1 MVRSGQDWSDMAV
14 VKQFGWRIQLAAS
27 NWQCKGGVDFF
38 VGFSLL
44 FLSNLDSPYDRIVQL
59 QFEAE
64 NFSLIYIYIYLDYKV
79 LKMLIDNVI
88 QNSIVFA
95 FYIAINFISK
105 DVTFLIGL
113 DWI

>member
-44 FLSNLDSPYDRIVQL
+44 FEIVRL